1 MKFEKNFFIKIEK
14 TKIGFD
20 MANKTQTQTKKIEYI
35 FVEVIT
41 NPKLKIRN
49 RKYNILYSKI
59 SEKQYKIIIEKLKNN
74 ESIYDLKHSGSI
86 SVVEDDLIKNS
97 KKYQSQ
103 CKKCKFYNICI
114 NNRKESNNNYKHTIL
129 NVLRKKTCNEIDYN
143 FKINNE
149 IKVLEIIT
157 GI

>member
-114 NNRKESNNNYKHTIL
+114 NNRKESDNNYKHTIL

-143 FKINNE
+143 FKTNNE

>member
-14 TKIGFD
+14 TRTNFD
-20 MANKTQTQTKKIEYI
+20 MVNKTQIKTKKIEYL
-35 FVEVIT
+35 FVEIIT

-59 SEKQYKIIIEKLKNN
+59 SERQYKIIIEKLRKH
-74 ESIYDLKHSGSI
+74 ESIVNLKRSGSI
-86 SVVEDDLIKNS
+86 SITENDLIKNS

-114 NNRKESNNNYKHTIL
+114 NNRKESDNDYKHTIL
-129 NVLRKKTCNEIDYN
+129 NVLRTNTCKEIDYN
-143 FKINNE
+143 FIKNE
-149 IKVLEIIT
+149 NIKALEIIT
-157 GI
+157 RE

>member
-1 MKFEKNFFIKIEK
+1 MEFEKNFFIKIEK
-14 TKIGFD
+14 TKTGFD
-20 MANKTQTQTKKIEYI
+20 MVNKTQTKTKKTEYI

-41 NPKLKIRN
+41 EPKPKIIN
-49 RKYNILYSKI
+49 RKYYIMYSKI
-59 SEKQYKIIIEKLKNN
+59 SERQYKIIIEKLRKH
-74 ESIYDLKHSGSI
+74 ESVDYLKRSGYI
-86 SVVEDDLIKNS
+86 RIVEKDLIKNS

-114 NNRKESNNNYKHTIL
+114 NNRKESDNNYKHTIL

>member
-14 TKIGFD
+14 TKTGFN
-20 MANKTQTQTKKIEYI
+20 MINKIQTKTKKTGYI

-41 NPKLKIRN
+41 EPKPKIIN
-49 RKYNILYSKI
+49 RKYDIIYSKI
-59 SEKQYKIIIEKLKNN
+59 SEKQYKIIIEKLRKN
-74 ESIYDLKHSGSI
+74 ESIDSLNWSGSI
-86 SVVEDDLIKNS
+86 RIVEKDLIKNS

-114 NNRKESNNNYKHTIL
+114 NNRKESDNNYKNVVL
-129 NVLRKKTCNEIDYN
+129 NVLRTNTCQQIDYDFRMN
-143 FKINNE
+143 DE

-157 GI
+157 CI